1 MSLRCC
7 QDTKEEDLRKQ
18 FKGFGKITDVSV
30 KTFET
35 GEGRGYAFITFKK
48 LEEARKFVG
57 YRPLVVVAQK
67 AIEAD
72 GDRWNRDMQLEKQR
86 IQGMHEK
93 PQPEG
98 KPLLVTMAVHQPG
111 EGKGKGKDGGW
122 GAAEVGDGGMT
133 CNMVFIRALIPKTKY
148 S

>member
-1 MSLRCC
+1 MGPTYPQHRTYTYIHTYIYIHIELLELQSKHSSAAFVA
-7 QDTKEEDLRKQ
+7 TKRRQ
-18 FKGFGKITDVSV
+18 YQQR
-30 KTFET
+30 TF
-35 GEGRGYAFITFKK
+35 A
-48 LEEARKFVG
+48 
-57 YRPLVVVAQK
+57 
-67 AIEAD
+67 
-72 GDRWNRDMQLEKQR
+72 
-86 IQGMHEK
+86 QGMHEK

>member
-1 MSLRCC
+1 MAQAGPNTAQHGANMGPTYPQHRTYTYIYIHIYIYTCIHIELLELQSKHSSAAFVV
-7 QDTKEEDLRKQ
+7 TKRRQ
-18 FKGFGKITDVSV
+18 YQQR
-30 KTFET
+30 TF
-35 GEGRGYAFITFKK
+35 A
-48 LEEARKFVG
+48 
-57 YRPLVVVAQK
+57 
-67 AIEAD
+67 
-72 GDRWNRDMQLEKQR
+72 
-86 IQGMHEK
+86 QGMHEK